1 MANITWSKSY
11 SSADNGSILGGADI
25 QNIQNDIT
33 TVVNGGIT
41 NTNISDSAAIV
52 ESKIAFNTTTGHDHD
67 GTDSKLISSALKDY
81 ISGAELVYVAAETI
95 YATAGVVEINGS
107 VYTRTAVSTTIDV
120 SEDANKVAGT
130 ADAASTWFY
139 IYAYND
145 TGSSWDIKWWNL
157 APQYSNCGTS
167 TSGTLIYRQSGGAW
181 YRCIGAVR
189 NDASSNILIFYQE
202 NDWMYYDTVQ
212 AVLTNGTSTTWI
224 NVLCTAVVPA
234 FSDLILMEAHLGATS
249 GCITGFRRDLSA
261 DATGYTLTSN
271 ATGTTIVPLKSA
283 SQILEY
289 KNTYGASPDIDLN
302 VVGYYVGAIR

>member
-107 VYTRTAVSTTIDV
+107 VYTRTADSTTIDV

-145 TGSSWDIKWWNL
+145 TGASWDIKWWNL

-189 NDASSNILIFYQE
+189 NDASSNILKFYQDG
-202 NDWMYYDTVQ
+202 DWIYYDTPQ
-212 AVLTNGTSTTWI
+212 KALDTGSATTWTDV
-224 NVLCTAVVPA
+224 NCSSFVPA
-234 FSDLILMEAHLGATS
+234 FCNLTFFDIRGMSSNLYIRANG
-249 GCITGFRRDLSA
+249 SA
-261 DATGYTLTSN
+261 DTARRWIITDEFIQ
-271 ATGTTIVPLKSA
+271 TIGLIALS

-289 KNTYGASPDIDLN
+289 KIVGGGDTDLI
-302 VVGYYVGAIR
+302 VSSYYIGGLR